1 MFSTV
6 TLVKKFF
13 IKTFLMQVR
22 NIKDPDICVGLF
34 TIWKW
39 SVKIFKSLLGETFK
53 LKDHN

>member
-13 IKTFLMQVR
+13 IKTFLMQAR